1 MKVRKMLMAVLV
13 LVALLALPLVGN
25 AQEPDPVQMYKD
37 MLAKLEAG
45 DIDGALAYYSE
56 DHVGALIPAPPGG
69 SGIINGNDE
78 ERARMEEVYALNPR
92 HEIWDCETS
101 GNTTTCAAS
110 YEGDDTRSMGIGPI
124 EFVIEF
130 VVEDG
135 LITSDTW
142 TMTDESL
149 AALTAVMAALPE
161 TGGAAFPVQAVM
173 VGLGGLAVAGGAIL
187 ARRRGR
193 SG

>member
-1 MKVRKMLMAVLV
+1 MLMAVLV

-69 SGIINGNDE
+69 SGIIRGNDE
-78 ERARMEEVYALNPR
+78 ERARMEEVYALNPS

-149 AALTAVMAALPE
+149 AALEAVMAALPE

-173 VGLGGLAVAGGAIL
+173 VGLGGLAAAGGAIL

>member
-1 MKVRKMLMAVLV
+1 MKVRKMVMAGLV

-25 AQEPDPVQMYKD
+25 AQAPDPVQMYKD

-56 DHVGALIPAPPGG
+56 DHVSALIPPPPGET
-69 SGIINGNDE
+69 GIIRGNDE
-78 ERARMEEVYALNPR
+78 ERARMEEVYALNPS

-101 GNTTTCAAS
+101 GNTTTCSAS
-110 YEGDDTRSMGIGPI
+110 YEGDDTRSMGIGPL

-142 TMTDESL
+142 TMTDETL
-149 AALTAVMAALPE
+149 AALTAVMVALPE

-173 VGLGGLAVAGGAIL
+173 VGLGGLAAAGGAIL